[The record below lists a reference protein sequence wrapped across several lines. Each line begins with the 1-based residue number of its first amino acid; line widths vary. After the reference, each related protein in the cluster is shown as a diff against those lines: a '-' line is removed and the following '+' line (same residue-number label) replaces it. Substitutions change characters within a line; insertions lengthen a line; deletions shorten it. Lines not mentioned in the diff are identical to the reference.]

1 MVDVLGPGYGTV
13 GGSSDNSSD
22 GEASRKHGSSYLGE
36 TLGSESGAPL
46 VGSSVGISGGEVK

>member
-13 GGSSDNSSD
+13 GGSSYNSSD

-36 TLGSESGAPL
+36 TLG
-46 VGSSVGISGGEVK
+46 